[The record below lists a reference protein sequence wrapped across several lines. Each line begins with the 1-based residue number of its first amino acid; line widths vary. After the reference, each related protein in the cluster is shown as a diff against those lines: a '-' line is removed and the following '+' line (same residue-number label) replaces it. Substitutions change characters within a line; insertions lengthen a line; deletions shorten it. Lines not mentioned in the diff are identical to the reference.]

1 MGLGDT
7 ILRGKWSIVGEKRD
21 QFWMKVWRFG
31 FGRAVSGS
39 TFSEGASLSNK
50 DDVAYWGKIYEVETE
65 AEDDIDG
72 KKTKIEINGS
82 VMYGVDIEPCSVA
95 RFTMIEKSEDDFHE
109 DEDEIDDDED
119 ENNDDFFQNF
129 DDIGMFE

>member
-1 MGLGDT
+1 
-7 ILRGKWSIVGEKRD
+7 
-21 QFWMKVWRFG
+21 MKVWRFG

-65 AEDDIDG
+65 AEDDDVDE

-95 RFTMIEKSEDDFHE
+95 RFTMIEKSEDDFYE
-109 DEDEIDDDED
+109 DDEDEIDDDDDDDDED
-119 ENNDDFFQNF
+119 NDDFFQNF
-129 DDIGMFE
+129 DDIGIFE